1 MTGNSAAPVWTTRS
15 IVQIFNGLGALTVF
29 GVVFGAYGFQFV
41 LLEPPC
47 PLCLVQ
53 RSGMIALAVGPRL
66 NLFTGLKVRNYAF
79 AILAACVG
87 GAGSVRQILLHIATP
102 GDPGYGPQVLGFH
115 LYTWA
120 DITFL
125 IAVIGIAIL
134 LMWPGQFETNDRGIL
149 GTPGVMRVLTITVA
163 AWYLIYLVAMT
174 IFIIPT
180 CGIGMC
186 PADPAETNYLSSNGA
201 WLAIGGAGI
210 LSLLI
215 GIISNSRMR
224 RR

>member
-1 MTGNSAAPVWTTRS
+1 MTTQVKIARALNLLALLAL
-15 IVQIFNGLGALTVF
+15 LGVLSGSLHLQF
-29 GVVFGAYGFQFV
+29 GQG
-41 LLEPPC
+41 EPPC

-53 RSGMIALAVGPRL
+53 RSGMIALAVGPLL
-66 NLFTGLKVRNYAF
+66 NLFTGIKVRNYAF

-125 IAVIGIAIL
+125 IAVVGIAIL
-134 LMWPGQFETNDRGIL
+134 LMWPGQFDSNDRGVL
-149 GTPGVMRVLTITVA
+149 RTPGFMRIATITVA
-163 AWYLIYLVAMT
+163 AWYSIYLVAMT

-210 LSLLI
+210 LSLII
-215 GIISNSRMR
+215 GIISNSRIR

>member
-1 MTGNSAAPVWTTRS
+1 MTTQVKIARGVN
-15 IVQIFNGLGALTVF
+15 LLAL
-29 GVVFGAYGFQFV
+29 FV
-41 LLEPPC
+41 LLGVLTGSLYLQFGQGEPPC

-53 RSGMIALAVGPRL
+53 RSGMVALAVGPFL
-66 NLFTGLKVRNYAF
+66 NIFTGIKLRNYAF
-79 AILAACVG
+79 TILAACVG

-102 GDPGYGPQVLGFH
+102 GDPGYGPKVLGFH

-125 IAVIGIAIL
+125 VAIVGVALL
-134 LMWPGQFETNDRGIL
+134 LMWPGQFAGNDGGVL
-149 GTPGVMRVLTITVA
+149 GSPGVMRVLTIMVA
-163 AWYLIYLVAMT
+163 AWYSIYLVIIT
-174 IFIIPT
+174 IFT
-180 CGIGMC
+180 FTMCGVGMC
-186 PADPAETNYLSSNGA
+186 PADPPETDYLSSTGA
-201 WLAIGGAGI
+201 LLAIGAAGI